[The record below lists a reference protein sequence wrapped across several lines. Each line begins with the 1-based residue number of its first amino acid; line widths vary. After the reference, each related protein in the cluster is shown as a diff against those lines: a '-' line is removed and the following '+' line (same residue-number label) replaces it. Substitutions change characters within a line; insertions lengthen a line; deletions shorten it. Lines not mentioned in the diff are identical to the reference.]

1 MHIETVNAAT
11 FEQILPLIAAYQ
23 RFYQTEPDDQRNRA
37 HFGQFM
43 NDHSKG
49 IQFVALDDT
58 GSALGFATLYFPLSS
73 TRATVYCLLNDLFTI
88 PESRGQGVGRAL
100 IGHSLH
106 YAQGLGFDR
115 ISWQTAQ
122 TNSTAQQLYDHTG
135 ATRGAW
141 YTYTLFA
148 KDYREV

>member
-1 MHIETVNAAT
+1 MQIETVNATT

-23 RFYQTEPDDQRNRA
+23 RFYQTEPDEQRNRA
-37 HFGQFM
+37 HFGQLL
-43 NDHSKG
+43 NDHSRG
-49 IQFVALDDT
+49 IQFVALSES
-58 GSALGFATLYFPLSS
+58 GVALGFATLYFPLSS
-73 TRATVYCLLNDLFTI
+73 TRATVYCLMNDLFTI

-100 IGHSLH
+100 IAHCLR
-106 YAQGLGFDR
+106 YAEQLGYDR

-122 TNSTAQQLYDHTG
+122 TNTTAQQLYDRTG

-148 KDYREV
+148 KDYRDE